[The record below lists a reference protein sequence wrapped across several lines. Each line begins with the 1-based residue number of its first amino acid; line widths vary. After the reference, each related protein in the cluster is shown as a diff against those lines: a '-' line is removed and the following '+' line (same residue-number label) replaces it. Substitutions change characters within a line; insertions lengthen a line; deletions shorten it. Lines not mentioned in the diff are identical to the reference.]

1 MKPRYMVLGGYL
13 GIALFAWIEFLRLP
27 PDGLANVGLFLVTF
41 PIAFVGLA
49 VTELLGVSSFAL
61 MPNRF
66 GYVWDHAAYYFP
78 AVMVTALLLY
88 ALTRRLGRAI
98 E

>member
-1 MKPRYMVLGGYL
+1 VKPRHVMLGGYL

-41 PIAFVGLA
+41 PVSFLGL
-49 VTELLGVSSFAL
+49 VLTEILGASSFAL
-61 MPNRF
+61 MPTRF
-66 GYVWDHAAYYFP
+66 GYAWDHAAYYFP
-78 AVMVTALLLY
+78 AGAVTGGLLY
-88 ALTRRLGRAI
+88 ALARTLGRTT